1 MCNSPV
7 LQLNDWDASIQSQ
20 LDAETIL
27 ESINSFPVENE
38 DYLVS
43 GSHFYVTRR
52 FGFPWPKLPTLI
64 PGSEQL
70 SSFLVRPIVYN

>member
-1 MCNSPV
+1 MF
-7 LQLNDWDASIQSQ
+7 QIEDWDASIRTK

-43 GSHFYVTRR
+43 GSHFYVTRK
-52 FGFPWPKLPTLI
+52 FGFPWTKLPKMI
-64 PGSEQL
+64 PDSQQL
-70 SSFLVRPIVYN
+70 SGFLVSLIDRSFCP